1 MRLYVIGPVSGVPDL
16 NRRSFEGA
24 RRELEGA
31 GYEVVIPHDVV
42 PPDTTW
48 DLAMRLSIAEMM
60 CCDAVAMLD
69 GILRSDGAM
78 IERDLC
84 RRIGIDCL
92 TVAMWCDRPLMTRGL

>member
-1 MRLYVIGPVSGVPDL
+1 
-16 NRRSFEGA
+16 
-24 RRELEGA
+24 
-31 GYEVVIPHDVV
+31 
-42 PPDTTW
+42 
-48 DLAMRLSIAEMM
+48 MRLSIAEMM